1 MQPEVR
7 GKDSN
12 LQLEHQPSGMFQP
25 NIMSSNYDVIHCK
38 ARTVT
43 QKEQCRSNYDQRL
56 LITHHFSLSC
66 RKGSYF
72 NRDDQV
78 FSITCMFRPQQLR
91 DGRPG

>member
-1 MQPEVR
+1 MDRFSPPPKRRQQQPEVR

-66 RKGSYF
+66 RKGSLGLTSTEMI
-72 NRDDQV
+72 RC
-78 FSITCMFRPQQLR
+78 SL
-91 DGRPG
+91 